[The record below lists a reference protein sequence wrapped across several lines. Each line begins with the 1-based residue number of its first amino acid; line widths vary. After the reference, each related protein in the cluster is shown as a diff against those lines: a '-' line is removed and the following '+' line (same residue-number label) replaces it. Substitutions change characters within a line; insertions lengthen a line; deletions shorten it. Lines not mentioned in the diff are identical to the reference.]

1 MATKDSLY
9 DALAQSLS
17 THIHLNNLTQRQG
30 KFSVSTTEASDM
42 ARHVYE
48 HLRNRHK
55 TVVHIPAFNELS
67 LVENQKAINDIYTAI
82 IKYEWASVQ
91 SRQLDASRMAFEIA
105 RRIKKTEYYCA
116 LKAYE
121 RMASFGAKRITTLA
135 QQKQYVAK
143 WDEVYSHS
151 SYNARNALKNL
162 FIKSFGR
169 ILGMHG
175 RLYRL
180 NARSSEFLGS
190 DHFTSTSWNYHGV
203 KIELSRENEQIYLSF
218 TSAKREISKGDG
230 RYRRSE
236 ADIEPIALA
245 DGLTKL
251 FEASQYITV
260 TRRSPTN
267 ITIDIRELVQAP
279 VEVRPGP
286 PAPLV
291 QAQQETVMMKSPL
304 DIPEV
309 SDKVKGLRDTIS
321 VIETNIKDSLKRQ
334 HELRVQIAQY
344 EEDIISLRSDLVKLQ
359 PALEVMEKLHS

>member
-1 MATKDSLY
+1 MATKDLISN
-9 DALAQSLS
+9 ALVQSL
-17 THIHLNNLTQRQG
+17 TAYIDLNKLTQRQG

-55 TVVHIPAFNELS
+55 TIVRTPAFNELS

-82 IKYEWASVQ
+82 IKYEWASVH
-91 SRQLDASRMAFEIA
+91 SRQLGSSRMALEIV
-105 RRIKKTEYYCA
+105 RRIKKTEYYCT

-121 RMASFGAKRITTLA
+121 RMASFGAKRITTIA
-135 QQKQYVAK
+135 QQTQYVAK

-151 SYNARNALKNL
+151 SYNARNALRDL
-162 FIKSFGR
+162 FSKSFGR
-169 ILGMHG
+169 ILGMYG

-180 NARSSEFLGS
+180 NARSSEYLGCG
-190 DHFTSTSWNYHGV
+190 HFNDYSWNYHGV
-203 KIELSRENEQIYLSF
+203 KIELHKELEGVHLSF
-218 TSAKREISKGDG
+218 TSAKREIAEGGG
-230 RYRRSE
+230 RYRRNE
-236 ADIEPIALA
+236 ADIGPIALA

-260 TRRSPTN
+260 TRKTPTN
-267 ITIDIRELVQAP
+267 IKIDVRELVQTP
-279 VEVRPGP
+279 VEVLPVP
-286 PAPLV
+286 IAQAP
-291 QAQQETVMMKSPL
+291 QETVMMKSPL

-309 SDKVKGLRDTIS
+309 SDKVKSLRDTIS
-321 VIETNIKDSLKRQ
+321 AIETNIKDNLKSQ
-334 HELRVQIAQY
+334 QALRVQIAQY